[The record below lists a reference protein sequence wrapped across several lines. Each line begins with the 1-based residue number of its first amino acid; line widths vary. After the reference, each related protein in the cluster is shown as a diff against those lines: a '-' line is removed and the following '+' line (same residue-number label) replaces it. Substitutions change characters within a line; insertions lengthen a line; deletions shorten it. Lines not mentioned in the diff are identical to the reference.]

1 MSTLRAI
8 LGVNRGSGAAVL
20 RSDPRVMSWRETRSM
35 GGCGEGAGVEETG
48 WLFGPP
54 RHSIAPV
61 PRNAGFE
68 ARMCVIYVLRG
79 RNRGELRVCGLWM
92 RGMSAGASIS
102 GDRRLLRNA
111 SRVNGVRGRCGPP
124 ARVLRQLIDGEL
136 V

>member
-54 RHSIAPV
+54 SLHCASAQKCGVRSTYV
-61 PRNAGFE
+61 RDLCSAGKKPGGTE
-68 ARMCVIYVLRG
+68 
-79 RNRGELRVCGLWM
+79 GLWSVDE
-92 RGMSAGASIS
+92 RHVGWGFDL
-102 GDRRLLRNA
+102 G
-111 SRVNGVRGRCGPP
+111 
-124 ARVLRQLIDGEL
+124 
-136 V
+136 